1 MRSLT
6 NEEKSTP
13 IIGKRYKLIA
23 QLGVGGFGQSFL
35 AQDLHLPGC
44 PRCVVK
50 RLLVKTHDVKHLKT
64 ARRLFDT
71 EARVLYQLG
80 RHDQIPSLYAHFEEN
95 QEFYLVQEFIEGQ
108 SLTRQIA
115 KGKPWPEERVI
126 ILLRDILEILTF
138 VHQQNVIHRDVK
150 PSNLIRR
157 HQDGKLV
164 LIDFGAV
171 KQVSV
176 QLADLDSDV
185 AESTIVVGTH
195 GYIPNEQLAGKP
207 RFCSDVYAVGI
218 VGIQA
223 LTGVAP
229 KLLGE
234 VAETGELEWRSHVP
248 GVSPELA
255 DVIDRMV
262 YYDFRD
268 RYPTAMETL
277 EALKNLPTKLFS
289 FADTDVDLPFWES
302 EESDATVHFKS
313 DLFETALT
321 QKESDIINHHGS
333 DQPKPTLHQEET
345 LTFGDASPNRSEGGP
360 FRTVPSANPS
370 WKQRLQSGW
379 QGGWLKRWS
388 VPMAVLAIAGIA
400 FLSTKLNSGLK
411 PTAETLP
418 SLNSAVKGSPPV
430 KAVPPA
436 TVPSPSS
443 LLLTETPLN
452 RANRLLKQRQYSEA
466 LAAFNQAIEL
476 NPNKAEAYWGRCES
490 LNGLKQPD
498 SAIVACNDALNLNPD
513 YAEALWSKGKA
524 YRQQD
529 RILEA
534 LHLFK
539 EATLVKPTLA
549 GAWVDRGSVLQEV
562 GRSEEAINALD
573 EAIALNRNLAE
584 AWSIRGSALWNLGR
598 YDQAIASLDKA
609 LEIQPSAKDA
619 RAMREKARKELGY

>member
-6 NEEKSTP
+6 DEEKSTP

-50 RLLVKTHDVKHLKT
+50 RLLVKTHDLKHLKT

-71 EARVLYQLG
+71 EARVLYHLG
-80 RHDQIPSLYAHFEEN
+80 RHDQIPALYAHFEEN

-138 VHQQNVIHRDVK
+138 VHQQNVIHRDIK

-176 QLADLDSDV
+176 KLADLDSEV

-229 KLLGE
+229 KALGE
-234 VAETGELEWRSHVP
+234 VGETGELEWRSHVP

-255 DVIDRMV
+255 NVIDRMV

-268 RYPTAMETL
+268 RYPTAIETL
-277 EALKNLPTKLFS
+277 EALKSLPTKLFS
-289 FADTDVDLPFWES
+289 FADTEADLPLWES

-313 DLFETALT
+313 DLFETDLT
-321 QKESDIINHHGS
+321 QKESDVGS
-333 DQPKPTLHQEET
+333 SHPPKPTLHQEET
-345 LTFGDASPNRSEGGP
+345 LTFGDVAPSQKEDSPFLAGQLSNR
-360 FRTVPSANPS
+360 F
-370 WKQRLQSGW
+370 WKQGLQFIL
-379 QGGWLKRWS
+379 QREVLKRWS
-388 VPMAVLAIAGIA
+388 VPVLGLTIAGIA
-400 FLSTKLNSGLK
+400 LLSIRVNPGFTPTPEQASSFNSTVK
-411 PTAETLP
+411 RSPTPGA
-418 SLNSAVKGSPPV
+418 SAPPV
-430 KAVPPA
+430 STAPAPPA
-436 TVPSPSS
+436 HP
-443 LLLTETPLN
+443 ETPLS

-466 LAAFNQAIEL
+466 LAAFNQVIQL

-490 LNGLKQPD
+490 LNALQQAD
-498 SAIVACNDALNLNPD
+498 SAIVACNDALNLRPD
-513 YAEALWSKGKA
+513 YAEAFWSKGKA

-534 LHLFK
+534 LHMFE
-539 EATLVKPTLA
+539 EATTSKPTLA
-549 GAWVDRGSVLQEV
+549 RAWVDRGSALQEV
-562 GRSEEAINALD
+562 GRSEEAIHALD

-584 AWSIRGSALWNLGR
+584 AWSIRGAALWNLGR
-598 YDQAIASLDKA
+598 YDKAIASLDKA

-619 RAMREKARKELGY
+619 RTLREKARKELGY

>member
-6 NEEKSTP
+6 DEEKSTP

-23 QLGVGGFGQSFL
+23 QLGIGGFGQSFL

-50 RLLVKTHDVKHLKT
+50 RLLVKTHDVRHLKT

-95 QEFYLVQEFIEGQ
+95 QEFYLVQEFVEGQ

-176 QLADLDSDV
+176 KLADLNSEI

-255 DVIDRMV
+255 AVIDRMV

-268 RYPTAMETL
+268 RYPTAIETL
-277 EALKNLPTKLFS
+277 EALKGLPTKLFS
-289 FADTDVDLPFWES
+289 FADTEADLPLWES

-313 DLFETALT
+313 DLFETDLT
-321 QKESDIINHHGS
+321 QQESSSTPGIKP
-333 DQPKPTLHQEET
+333 PKPTLHQEET
-345 LTFGDASPNRSEGGP
+345 LTFGDVSPNKKAGTP
-360 FRTVPSANPS
+360 FPALQPSNQS
-370 WKQRLQSGW
+370 WKQALRSSLPIEV
-379 QGGWLKRWS
+379 LKWWS
-388 VPMAVLAIAGIA
+388 VPVIGLALAGIA
-400 FLSTKLNSGLK
+400 FLSIKPNPGLK
-411 PTAETLP
+411 TSTE
-418 SLNSAVKGSPPV
+418 
-430 KAVPPA
+430 
-436 TVPSPSS
+436 TVPSLSSTMKPPPLKGSTSPSVTPS
-443 LLLTETPLN
+443 ASPSQAKTPLSQ
-452 RANRLLKQRQYSEA
+452 ANRLLKQRRYTEA
-466 LAAFNQAIEL
+466 LAAFDQAIQL
-476 NPNKAEAYWGRCES
+476 NPDRAEAYWGRCES
-490 LNGLKQPD
+490 LNGLQQSN

-529 RILEA
+529 RLLEA
-534 LHLFK
+534 LHMFE
-539 EATLVKPTLA
+539 EATTVKPTLA
-549 GAWVDRGSVLQEV
+549 GAWVDRGSALQEV

-573 EAIALNRNLAE
+573 EAIALNRNSAE

-598 YDQAIASLDKA
+598 YDKAIASLDKA
-609 LEIQPSAKDA
+609 LEIQPDAKDA
-619 RAMREKARKELGY
+619 HALREKARKELGY